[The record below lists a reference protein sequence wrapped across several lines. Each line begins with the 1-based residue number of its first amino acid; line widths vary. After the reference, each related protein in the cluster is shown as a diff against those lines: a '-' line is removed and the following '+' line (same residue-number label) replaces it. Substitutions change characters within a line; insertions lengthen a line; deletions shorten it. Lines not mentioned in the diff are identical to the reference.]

1 VSILRSV
8 IAIVLGYAVFAV
20 SAGLLFRL
28 TGRDP
33 HAPQS
38 AGFMLFAVV
47 YGIAFAGVGGILASR
62 VAQGKGTVHAAF
74 VTLLIALGATISL
87 VASPGAG
94 ATWSQWSALV
104 LMAPAAWGAAAISAR
119 RRAS

>member
-8 IAIVLGYAVFAV
+8 VAVVLGYAVFAV
-20 SAGLLFRL
+20 SAGALFRL
-28 TGRDP
+28 AGRDP

-38 AGFMLFAVV
+38 TGFMLFAVV
-47 YGIAFAGVGGILASR
+47 YGVTFAGAGGILASR
-62 VAQGKGTVHAAF
+62 LARAKGTVHAAV
-74 VTLLIALGATISL
+74 VTLLIAMGAIISL

-94 ATWSQWSALV
+94 ATWSQWSALL
-104 LMAPAAWGAAAISAR
+104 LMAPAAWGAAVISAR